1 MKQRERL
8 CLVDVLKGVAIVGI
22 ILYHTGIL
30 KYGYLGVEIFFVIS
44 GFLTTLGIAISY
56 RQNCD
61 FNYFD
66 FLLKRVLRLWPLVLA
81 VSLVS
86 LVCGYFWQLPD
97 NFKNTTE
104 TVVGTIGFVN
114 NFVQYITSSNYWDV
128 SNDYKPLM
136 HTWYLG
142 VIFQY
147 YLLFPLAVKLLSK
160 FVSWEHALNYILWI
174 GLIMSLTIYILP
186 FSSDA
191 SKFYLLPARF
201 FEFGVGGLLA
211 INTFRGSQ
219 EKYDKVVFGL
229 LMIIL
234 LSLGINCNFNASQY
248 RLLTMLL
255 LVALLIKKADVFQK
269 QSNRKCFQMLAWLGK
284 ASLSLYLWHQ
294 VVLAFYRYVVNDN
307 FTISSYLVVLSVSIS
322 IGTLTYRL
330 VEEKLTKV
338 ILSVPKYRNV
348 VLLFCLFLAF
358 SVVFVSVFYYKHNGI
373 VRNVPELDISTDNF
387 AYQCQQ
393 YNARILAFDKN
404 FPTNNKKNI
413 FVLGDSF
420 GRDWINVL
428 IEAGFLGKYNI
439 SYHQEADSV
448 AYKRILQS
456 DIVFIANNS
465 SFKYYSLLPLI
476 QDKIYFR
483 IGQKHFGSCNGIVY
497 NNHRYGKK
505 YYQQEFGYNDS
516 LDVKE
521 KRIFGKHYIDMMSV
535 LRQSDGMYPV
545 FTPSHRFFSHDQIH
559 LTKAGAKRFAELL
572 KPVLWQI
579 ENL

>member
-1 MKQRERL
+1 MRQRERL
-8 CLVDVLKGVAIVGI
+8 FLIDVLKGAAIVAI
-22 ILYHTGIL
+22 ILYHTGML

-56 RQNCD
+56 KQKGD
-61 FNYFD
+61 FSYFI
-66 FLLKRVLRLWPLVLA
+66 FLLKRVVRLWPLVLV

-86 LVCGYFWQLPD
+86 LVCGYVWQLPD
-97 NFKNTTE
+97 NFKNTAE

-147 YLLFPLAVKLLSK
+147 YLLFPLAVKILSK
-160 FVSWEHALNYILWI
+160 FVSWVRALNYILWI
-174 GLIMSLTIYILP
+174 GLFTSIAIYILP
-186 FSSDA
+186 FWSESF
-191 SKFYLLPARF
+191 KFYLLPARF
-201 FEFGVGGLLA
+201 FEFMVGGLLA
-211 INTFRGSQ
+211 INTFKESHQ
-219 EKYDKVVFGL
+219 KKDYVVFGL
-229 LMIIL
+229 LIIIL
-234 LSLGINCNFNASQY
+234 LSLAINCNFSASQY
-248 RLLTMLL
+248 RLLIVIL
-255 LVALLIKKADVFQK
+255 LVALLIPKAYIFQK
-269 QSNRKCFQMLAWLGK
+269 QSNRECFQTLAWFGK

-307 FTISSYLVVLSVSIS
+307 FSICSYLVILSVSII
-322 IGTLTYRL
+322 IGALSYSL
-330 VEEKLTKV
+330 FEEKLTKV
-338 ILSVPKYRNV
+338 ILAAPKYRNIA
-348 VLLFCLFLAF
+348 LLFCLFF
-358 SVVFVSVFYYKHNGI
+358 VFCIASVSVSYYKHNGI

-393 YNARILAFDKN
+393 YNARILAFDKK
-404 FPTNNKKNI
+404 FPSNSKKNI

-439 SYHQEADSV
+439 SYHQEADSI

-476 QDKIYFR
+476 QEKIYFR
-483 IGQKHFGSCNGIVY
+483 IGQKHFGTCNGIVY
-497 NNHRYGKK
+497 NNHRYGK
-505 YYQQEFGYNDS
+505 YYYKQEFSYNDS
-516 LDVKE
+516 LDIKE
-521 KRIFGKHYIDMMSV
+521 KNIFGKHYIDMMSV
-535 LRQSDGMYPV
+535 LRQSNGMYPV
-545 FTPSHRFFSHDQIH
+545 FTPDHKFFSHDQIH
-559 LTKAGAKRFAELL
+559 LTRAGAKRFAELL
-572 KPVLWQI
+572 KPALCHI
-579 ENL
+579 KNL